1 MDPNSLLVGGL
12 VYVGIPVAIGAMEGV
27 EAGKTAA
34 VVTTCAGLG
43 GYVGASIGSM
53 ISNGGSTTT
62 VNLAATA
69 VGIELGG
76 VIGSVVGG
84 ILGYKAWQSYKA
96 NKLLGA

>member
-12 VYVGIPVAIGAMEGV
+12 VYVGIPVAIGAVEGV

-53 ISNGGSTTT
+53 ISGSNSTT
-62 VNLAATA
+62 VNLAAVA

-76 VIGSVVGG
+76 VIGSVVSG